1 MLYQLSRPAL
11 NSARKKT
18 SEHWLQV
25 HVRAALSFPYRGGTS
40 ASIWRDSLE
49 IRLCCVFDCITFVIF
64 KSCEEKSTGLLPC
77 TVTLHSEKV
86 CFHWKLF
93 LLFTQNLEFDIKF

>member
-1 MLYQLSRPAL
+1 MMYQLSRPAL

-40 ASIWRDSLE
+40 TSIRRDSSE

-64 KSCEEKSTGLLPC
+64 KYCEEKFTVLLPC
-77 TVTLHSEKV
+77 AVTPRKFVFSASGS
-86 CFHWKLF
+86 FFIPFF
-93 LLFTQNLEFDIKF
+93 LQN